1 MGSACIFME
10 RSGPRSDW
18 FHGKD
23 TEHFDDDQSG
33 TAVERARVAGDE
45 WRGQDPDHHDFKI
58 VVRDKA

>member
-1 MGSACIFME
+1 ME

-45 WRGQDPDHHDFKI
+45 WRGEDPDHYDFKI